1 MLPIIKNFKGEAQT
15 NLILGIEV
23 EEFVISWDYIS
34 FIDGTEIGVYTFS
47 VLNTLLT
54 QEFIL
59 CWDLVLN
66 QEYYATI
73 DESLPTD
80 KIPLAWY
87 TDTYFLEYYFYS
99 SNSIW
104 PNNTV
109 ELNIPK
115 VYNQKQGLVPLK
127 PNVNFISNGK
137 NYPGTSLST
146 GQLISKYPGII
157 PGYNSSAEQPSSIT
171 ENLTGYFLENISE
184 AEALV
189 RQSWNLFFG
198 PSTGTEYSA
207 YLFGLNRDDY
217 SFKDLVPS
225 LLKSLVY
232 KIVNNTVAY
241 DTVYLTKINNYA
253 VRSLNSLSDFKYGTT
268 VNIPADIGLKC
279 ITPNAE
285 PLTVYEANNV
295 EGSTI
300 IEGNTGLIINLLPER
315 YEPLIVLEQIIN
327 ANEFV
332 RGFKY
337 KTLIGQIFPAGYIST
352 NSTEGRFPAAGINEA
367 YLTNIK
373 LFEGKNTEQVI
384 NFLFKLFKLRLGKS
398 YDTNADI
405 INTGPEDFSPLV
417 LKSWKPLTADFIAG
431 DIVGD
436 ETNLLTV
443 RLPFSYKRDSLEWAL
458 VHQICQAFLF
468 NYTIGYHEFVADFS
482 VAGEPVNS
490 INPVLAPTVYLDV
503 CSLFY
508 ARTNY
513 SVSFNTQPNIN
524 LPESKSFNTQP
535 NINLPESKSYN
546 ALNP

>member
-1 MLPIIKNFKGEAQT
+1 MLPIIKNFRGEAQT

-34 FIDGTEIGVYTFS
+34 FIDGIEMGAYTFS

-59 CWDLVLN
+59 CWDLGLN

-73 DESLPTD
+73 DESLPAD

-104 PNNTV
+104 PVNKIDI
-109 ELNIPK
+109 NIPK
-115 VYNQKQGLVPLK
+115 VYNQEQRLVPLK
-127 PNVNFISNGK
+127 PNINFISNGK
-137 NYPGTSLST
+137 NYPGSSLST

-157 PGYNSSAEQPSSIT
+157 PGSNSLAEQPSSIT

-268 VNIPADIGLKC
+268 VDIPVDIGLKC
-279 ITPNAE
+279 IIPNAE
-285 PLTVYEANNV
+285 ALIVYEANNL

-315 YEPLIVLEQIIN
+315 YQPLIVLEQIIN
-327 ANEFV
+327 ANKFV

-337 KTLIGQIFPAGYIST
+337 KTLIGQDFPTGYINT
-352 NSTEGRFPAAGINEA
+352 TSTEGRFPAAGINEA
-367 YLTNIK
+367 YLTDIK

-417 LKSWKPLTADFIAG
+417 LKSWKPLTADFIAD

-482 VAGEPVNS
+482 VAEEPVNS
-490 INPVLAPTVYLDV
+490 INSALAPTVYLDV
-503 CSLFY
+503 CSFFY
-508 ARTNY
+508 ARANY

-524 LPESKSFNTQP
+524 LPDSISYNTQP
-535 NINLPESKSYN
+535 NINLPEAKSYN
-546 ALNP
+546 STN

>member
-34 FIDGTEIGVYTFS
+34 FVDSAEVNAHSFS
-47 VLNTLLT
+47 VPNSLLT

-59 CWDLVLN
+59 CWDLGLN

-73 DESLPTD
+73 DESLPAN

-104 PNNTV
+104 PNNTI
-109 ELNIPK
+109 ELNIPQ
-115 VYNQKQGLVPLK
+115 VYNKGTEQTALK
-127 PNVNFISNGK
+127 PNINFISNGK
-137 NYPGTSLST
+137 NYPGTSLFT
-146 GQLISKYPGII
+146 GQLIPKYPGII
-157 PGYNSSAEQPSSIT
+157 PGSNSLTEQPTSIT
-171 ENLTGYFLENISE
+171 ESLTGYFLENISE

-241 DTVYLTKINNYA
+241 DTVYLTKINNYS
-253 VRSLNSLSDFKYGTT
+253 VRSLNSLSDFKY
-268 VNIPADIGLKC
+268 N
-279 ITPNAE
+279 
-285 PLTVYEANNV
+285 LTISLPCDLGIKVIEINEETFIYD
-295 EGSTI
+295 GSNS
-300 IEGNTGLIINLLPER
+300 EGNSIGYKDLIINLLPER
-315 YEPLIVLEQIIN
+315 YEPLIILEQVIN
-327 ANEFV
+327 ATEFV

-337 KTLIGQIFPAGYIST
+337 QTLAGQQFPLDYIST
-352 NSTEGRFPAAGINEA
+352 GPNIGRYPRGIGA
-367 YLTNIK
+367 PDYLTGIK
-373 LFEGKNTEQVI
+373 LFEGKNTEEVI

-405 INTGPEDFSPLV
+405 INTGPEDFNPLV
-417 LKSWKPLTADFIAG
+417 LKSWKPLTADFIAD

-443 RLPFSYKRDSLEWAL
+443 RLPFSYKRDGLEWAL

-468 NYTIGYHEFVADFS
+468 NYTIGYHEFVADYS

-490 INPVLAPTVYLDV
+490 IKPVLAPTVYLDV
-503 CSLFY
+503 CTLFY
-508 ARTNY
+508 ARANY
-513 SVSFNTQPNIN
+513 SASFNTQPTINLPNSISYNTEPSIN
-524 LPESKSFNTQP
+524 LPEAR
-535 NINLPESKSYN
+535 SYN
-546 ALNP
+546 STN